1 MIRLKDIIFSF
12 RVNQPGEKKILIFE
26 DGKKVIKKKFLR
38 RVNPADRI
46 KVEYEGT
53 NIKNIK
59 GDECPKGKD
68 YVKNEI
74 TNPLR
79 VFTGSVLVESG
90 DFSLVSVKTLS
101 PIPKKYLKKVG
112 EITRRIK
119 VDAPVEIGQIVASN
133 LFDNNID
140 LIATRKIK
148 K

>member
-1 MIRLKDIIFSF
+1 MEREFICIICP
-12 RVNQPGEKKILIFE
+12 NGC
-26 DGKKVIKKKFLR
+26 
-38 RVNPADRI
+38 RI

-79 VFTGSVLVESG
+79 VFTGSVLVGNG
-90 DFSLVSVKTLS
+90 DFSLVSVKTS
-101 PIPKKYLKKVG
+101 VSIPKKYLKKIG

-119 VDAPVEIGQIVASN
+119 VEAPVTIGQIVASN
-133 LFDNNID
+133 LLDNNID
-140 LIATRKIK
+140 LIATRKIEK
-148 K
+148 KKSLSS

>member
-1 MIRLKDIIFSF
+1 MEREYTCIICP
-12 RVNQPGEKKILIFE
+12 NGCL
-26 DGKKVIKKKFLR
+26 
-38 RVNPADRI
+38 I

-90 DFSLVSVKTLS
+90 DFSLVSLKTPV
-101 PIPKKYLKKVG
+101 PIPKKYLKKIG

-119 VDAPVEIGQIVASN
+119 VEAPVTIGQIVAYN
-133 LFDNNID
+133 LLNENID
-140 LIATRKIK
+140 LVATRKIEK
-148 K
+148 KKSLSS

>member
-1 MIRLKDIIFSF
+1 MEREFTCIICP
-12 RVNQPGEKKILIFE
+12 NGCL
-26 DGKKVIKKKFLR
+26 
-38 RVNPADRI
+38 I
-46 KVEYEGT
+46 KVEYEGMD
-53 NIKNIK
+53 IKNIK

-119 VDAPVEIGQIVASN
+119 VEAPVTIGQVVAFN
-133 LFDNNID
+133 LLDENID

-148 K
+148 KKNTLSS

>member
-1 MIRLKDIIFSF
+1 MEREFVCIICP
-12 RVNQPGEKKILIFE
+12 NGC
-26 DGKKVIKKKFLR
+26 
-38 RVNPADRI
+38 RI

-79 VFTGSVLVESG
+79 VFTGSVLVENG
-90 DFSLVSVKTLS
+90 NFSLVSVKTHA
-101 PIPKKYLKKVG
+101 PIPKKYLKKIG
-112 EITRRIK
+112 EITRQIK
-119 VDAPVEIGQIVASN
+119 VEAPVTIGQIVASN
-133 LFDNNID
+133 LLDNNID

>member
-1 MIRLKDIIFSF
+1 MEREFICIICP
-12 RVNQPGEKKILIFE
+12 NGC
-26 DGKKVIKKKFLR
+26 
-38 RVNPADRI
+38 RI

-79 VFTGSVLVESG
+79 VFTGSVLVGNG
-90 DFSLVSVKTLS
+90 DFSLVSVKTS
-101 PIPKKYLKKVG
+101 VSIPKKYLKKIG

-119 VDAPVEIGQIVASN
+119 VEAPVTIGQIVASN
-133 LFDNNID
+133 LLDNNID

-148 K
+148 KKNSLLS

>member
-1 MIRLKDIIFSF
+1 MEREFICIICP
-12 RVNQPGEKKILIFE
+12 NGC
-26 DGKKVIKKKFLR
+26 
-38 RVNPADRI
+38 RI

-79 VFTGSVLVESG
+79 VFTGSVLVENG
-90 DFSLVSVKTLS
+90 DFSLVSVKTPV
-101 PIPKKYLKKVG
+101 PIPKKYLKKIG

-119 VDAPVEIGQIVASN
+119 VDAPVKIGQIVASN
-133 LFDNNID
+133 LLGENID
-140 LIATRKIK
+140 LVATKKIK
-148 K
+148 KKNSLLS

>member
-1 MIRLKDIIFSF
+1 MEREFICIICP
-12 RVNQPGEKKILIFE
+12 NGC
-26 DGKKVIKKKFLR
+26 
-38 RVNPADRI
+38 RI

-79 VFTGSVLVESG
+79 VFTGSVLVGNG
-90 DFSLVSVKTLS
+90 DFSLVSVKTS
-101 PIPKKYLKKVG
+101 VSIPKKYLKKIG

-119 VDAPVEIGQIVASN
+119 VEAPVIIGQIVASN
-133 LFDNNID
+133 LLGEKID

-148 K
+148 KKNS

>member
-1 MIRLKDIIFSF
+1 MEREFICIICT
-12 RVNQPGEKKILIFE
+12 NGC
-26 DGKKVIKKKFLR
+26 
-38 RVNPADRI
+38 RI

-79 VFTGSVLVESG
+79 VFTGSVLVGNG
-90 DFSLVSVKTLS
+90 DFSLVSVKTS
-101 PIPKKYLKKVG
+101 VSIPKKYLKKIG

-119 VDAPVEIGQIVASN
+119 VEAPVTIGQIVASN
-133 LFDNNID
+133 LLDNNID

-148 K
+148 KKNSLLS

>member
-1 MIRLKDIIFSF
+1 MEREYTCIICP
-12 RVNQPGEKKILIFE
+12 NGC
-26 DGKKVIKKKFLR
+26 
-38 RVNPADRI
+38 RI

-79 VFTGSVLVESG
+79 VFTGSVLVENG
-90 DFSLVSVKTLS
+90 DFSLVSVKTPV
-101 PIPKKYLKKVG
+101 PIPKKYLKKIG

-119 VDAPVEIGQIVASN
+119 VDAPIEIGQVVAFN
-133 LFDNNID
+133 LLNENID
-140 LIATRKIK
+140 LIATRKIEK
-148 K
+148 KKSLSS